1 MLAISPPFLGGDYC
15 FEDMK
20 KQSMKR
26 TIRIAGSDAVALE
39 PSDLIQLACGTA
51 GCSSNCC
58 TNGPHIILNP
68 YEIALICGAARI
80 SYEDLLDIVET
91 DRVNGFPLV
100 MLPRDPACHF
110 WTEKGCRIYEARPLA
125 CRLFPLGRVFENG
138 HSFIVLPDRNRC
150 TGLVPTPARRLI
162 DYLREQNTETQVNM
176 ADAWISFV
184 TDIECLHLPDKP
196 VTSVAF
202 HMLVYSPDTPP
213 TSDKSHSPS
222 SPEERFLLRL
232 ATARQKLPQ
241 FLKAH

>member
-1 MLAISPPFLGGDYC
+1 
-15 FEDMK
+15 MK
-20 KQSMKR
+20 ETNANK
-26 TIRIAGSDAVALE
+26 TIRIAGSDAMPLSG
-39 PSDLIQLACGTA
+39 SDAVQLTCGIE

-68 YEIALICGAARI
+68 YEISLICRACGM

-91 DRVNGFPLV
+91 DRVNGFPLI

-125 CRLFPLGRVFENG
+125 CRLFPLGRVFEQG
-138 HSFIVLPDRNRC
+138 HSYIVLPERNLC
-150 TGLVPTPARRLI
+150 TGLVSDPARTLAV
-162 DYLREQNTETQVNM
+162 YLTEQDTKTQIEM
-176 ADAWISFV
+176 ADRWIEFV
-184 TDIECLHLPDKP
+184 TAMEHRNLPDEP

-213 TSDKSHSPS
+213 SIDHAHATATL
-222 SPEERFLLRL
+222 EERFLLRL

-241 FLKAH
+241 FLKTR